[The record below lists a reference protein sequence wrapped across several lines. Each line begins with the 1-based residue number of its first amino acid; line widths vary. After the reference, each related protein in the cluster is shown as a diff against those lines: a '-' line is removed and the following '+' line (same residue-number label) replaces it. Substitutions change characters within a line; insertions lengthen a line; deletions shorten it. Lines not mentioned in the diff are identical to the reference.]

1 MRNLAIVVVVAA
13 LFASTAAV
21 SVKRQRSWTGKLDV
35 SLMHAAE
42 EHSANAVT
50 AVIQVRPGTS
60 DRVVSHLEQHG
71 LKPARLSTPNLV
83 AVQLPASMLRNVAGD
98 SDVVRLS
105 SDHGDQIVQ

>member
-1 MRNLAIVVVVAA
+1 MRNLAIVVVVGA

-21 SVKRQRSWTGKLDV
+21 SVKHQRGWAGKLDV

-42 EHSANAVT
+42 QDNANSVK
-50 AVIQVRPGTS
+50 AVIQVRPGAT
-60 DRVVSHLEQHG
+60 DRVVSHLKDHG
-71 LKPARLSTPNLV
+71 LKPARLSTPDLV

-105 SDHGDQIVQ
+105 SEPEDRIAQ